1 MARRHHRHQGKA
13 LASEMST
20 VHVVQLIWTGV
31 LLQVC
36 GVDVPLEDRDF
47 VRLYPQLDPM
57 LVSRQGIVLC
67 APL

>member
-13 LASEMST
+13 LASERSI
-20 VHVVQLIWTGV
+20 VVVQLIWTGV

-57 LVSRQGIVLC
+57 LVSRQGIVLS